1 MARQRSISEQIR
13 VAKQAT
19 KEATQRVFVETARRE
34 HARVMGTDPKP
45 AVFAQFVDG
54 VAGAPLENVR
64 PNGVIVFRY
73 PRLQMVAQFAM
84 ETLFDLSPVLSGAY
98 RLGHRLFLNGKEVSN
113 LAAYKSGDDVAIT
126 NYLPYAR
133 KIEVGKMKM
142 RVSGSD
148 RVYQQARRKVM
159 ARFGNVAAI
168 QFTYR
173 GIVGGTQINAERL
186 PSALKRSRDKR
197 GRFLPSAGGASAHNR
212 RDLRF
217 PVLLIKEL

>member
-45 AVFAQFVDG
+45 AVFSQFVDG

-159 ARFGNVAAI
+159 ARFGNVASVD
-168 QFTYR
+168 FTFR
-173 GIVGGTQINAERL
+173 GLIGRASGSGTLVNPAAAKGR
-186 PSALKRSRDKR
+186 SHNKRDIRY
-197 GRFLPSAGGASAHNR
+197 
-212 RDLRF
+212 
-217 PVLLIKEL
+217 PVLIIRER